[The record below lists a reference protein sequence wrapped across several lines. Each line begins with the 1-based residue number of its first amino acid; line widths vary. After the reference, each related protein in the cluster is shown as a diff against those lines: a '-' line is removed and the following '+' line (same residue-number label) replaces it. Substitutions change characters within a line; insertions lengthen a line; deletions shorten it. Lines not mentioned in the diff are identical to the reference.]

1 MAGTQVASNSTY
13 NGAGGETLNAGNND
27 TITLSGGN
35 NNITAGDNDVITI
48 SGGNNSVSMQ
58 DYGSLTLNDVRSE
71 ADGFSGSV
79 SFADTISVY
88 TNDTISLNYSLTLG
102 KSDSVTVGFQ
112 ADISEHQHL
121 LGSVLGL
128 LGLSSPNDT
137 VSESFA
143 VNAAASDTISFSGFG
158 QAVSL
163 GLGSG
168 DTVTTTGSNDTI
180 TIGGMAS
187 TKSTMTLGATASGT
201 TINGGLGTDTF
212 TAGSG
217 YDGGNHFIGS
227 AQTNAN
233 GFDAIGSCANYAGLN
248 CAVTVNLN
256 TGSGD
261 GFDANGNQ
269 LWTDTYT
276 DMQQVKAG
284 ELGGNVLTGSD
295 SFFCELKGGLGSTT
309 FHGGAAGDRIIWSSA
324 GATGLLD
331 GQGTDIAYG
340 GSGADEFYWRNSPGG
355 KGVSNFGETIYGFN
369 TTQGDDLNLSEFAD
383 SGFAGVAQS
392 FNGVDNNLFSWVDVS
407 LSANGQ
413 DTDVWFDKTGSG
425 NFTHL
430 AAVLKNDNLFS
441 AYGVT
446 DTSNV
451 GAQQVVQDMLNAGNL
466 MLTSP
471 H

>member
-1 MAGTQVASNSTY
+1 MAI
-13 NGAGGETLNAGNND
+13 AG
-27 TITLSGGN
+27 
-35 NNITAGDNDVITI
+35 
-48 SGGNNSVSMQ
+48 
-58 DYGSLTLNDVRSE
+58 R
-71 ADGFSGSV
+71 
-79 SFADTISVY
+79 
-88 TNDTISLNYSLTLG
+88 
-102 KSDSVTVGFQ
+102 
-112 ADISEHQHL
+112 
-121 LGSVLGL
+121 
-128 LGLSSPNDT
+128 
-137 VSESFA
+137 
-143 VNAAASDTISFSGFG
+143 
-158 QAVSL
+158 
-163 GLGSG
+163 
-168 DTVTTTGSNDTI
+168 
-180 TIGGMAS
+180 
-187 TKSTMTLGATASGT
+187 
-201 TINGGLGTDTF
+201 
-212 TAGSG
+212 
-217 YDGGNHFIGS
+217 
-227 AQTNAN
+227 
-233 GFDAIGSCANYAGLN
+233 
-248 CAVTVNLN
+248 
-256 TGSGD
+256 
-261 GFDANGNQ
+261 
-269 LWTDTYT
+269 
-276 DMQQVKAG
+276 
-284 ELGGNVLTGSD
+284 
-295 SFFCELKGGLGSTT
+295 
-309 FHGGAAGDRIIWSSA
+309 A

-407 LSANGQ
+407 LNANGQ